1 VKSLDKLALLKY
13 AAVFLLIL
21 FVSFIG
27 LGLVL
32 NVNVFISL
40 GLVLFAVG
48 SGLLTYYLVTTKA

>member
-1 VKSLDKLALLKY
+1 MDKLALLKY